1 MLGRNKFGDKNNLN
15 GFARLAK
22 VISTSWGN
30 GPINFSF
37 VTPLFVN
44 PYYFYFS
51 HIRVSLK
58 LKYFQYLA
66 TCTDP
71 GQVDNAIRTGTA
83 PFTVGSIVRYNCNNC
98 YQGGGAA
105 VCQDTRVWSTLPICQ
120 RNVHYY

>member
-1 MLGRNKFGDKNNLN
+1 MVLRGWQKWYQLRGEMDQLT
-15 GFARLAK
+15 L
-22 VISTSWGN
+22 
-30 GPINFSF
+30 SF

-83 PFTVGSIVRYNCNNC
+83 PFH
-98 YQGGGAA
+98 GGLHRSL
-105 VCQDTRVWSTLPICQ
+105 QLQQLLPGRRSCSMS
-120 RNVHYY
+120 RHPSLVHIAYLPT